1 VINASVKAAKRQKRF
16 VPLDNDEETSQVAD
30 WLVDPDLRPEL
41 IV

>member
-1 VINASVKAAKRQKRF
+1 
-16 VPLDNDEETSQVAD
+16 LDNDEETSQVAD